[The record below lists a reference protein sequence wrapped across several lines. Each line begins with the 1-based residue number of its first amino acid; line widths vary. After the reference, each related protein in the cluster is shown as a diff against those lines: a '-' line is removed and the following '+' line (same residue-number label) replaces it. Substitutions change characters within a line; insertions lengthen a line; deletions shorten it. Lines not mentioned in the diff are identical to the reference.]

1 MRQAGFLAPKVG
13 LLFGRFSLGPP
24 FEESQ
29 KMADL
34 GVFAKL
40 ARTRLCGHFWRRG
53 FRTTVWSFGVAVC
66 TKALSDDCSL
76 SA

>member
-1 MRQAGFLAPKVG
+1 MRQAGFKAPKIG

-53 FRTTVWSFGVAVC
+53 LHQNVVRRLLFKRIVIRRS
-66 TKALSDDCSL
+66 
-76 SA
+76 

>member
-1 MRQAGFLAPKVG
+1 MRQAGFKPLRSAY
-13 LLFGRFSLGPP
+13 FLGDFPLVPP

-53 FRTTVWSFGVAVC
+53 LHQNVVR
-66 TKALSDDCSL
+66 
-76 SA
+76 